1 MKQGIETRV
10 QTSSTADPSVQELVE
25 KNALLEQGNLRLKS
39 KYEALLE
46 QIRLFQRQRFGAS
59 SEKCPADQQDLFNEA
74 EALVDEEE
82 AVTQGSSDVLEAAA
96 ASASEEK
103 RPASATG

>member
-46 QIRLFQRQRFGAS
+46 KIRLFQR
-59 SEKCPADQQDLFNEA
+59 
-74 EALVDEEE
+74 
-82 AVTQGSSDVLEAAA
+82 
-96 ASASEEK
+96 
-103 RPASATG
+103 

>member
-10 QTSSTADPSVQELVE
+10 PTSSTTDPSVQELVE
-25 KNALLEQGNLRLKS
+25 KNALLEQENLRLKS

-46 QIRLFQRQRFGAS
+46 QIRLFQQRFGAS

-74 EALVDEEE
+74 DALVDEDE
-82 AVTQGSSDVLEAAA
+82 AVTQDSSDVAEAAA
-96 ASASEEK
+96 TRSASEEK
-103 RPASATG
+103 RPASAAG